1 VRERPD
7 PAGGHQRPEGQ
18 PRRAT
23 RHNGLAA
30 GKGFYDWA
38 GLQPAEVRKV
48 AAQELQKLIA
58 FLDRETFPNTA
69 KQQPK
74 ARDHVG

>member
-1 VRERPD
+1 MS
-7 PAGGHQRPEGQ
+7 
-18 PRRAT
+18 
-23 RHNGLAA
+23 
-30 GKGFYDWA
+30 
-38 GLQPAEVRKV
+38 KV

-74 ARDHVG
+74 PRTHE